1 LAAETFFERKK
12 EKIEKAVEGEIRKEK
27 MKAKRR
33 RGARVYFLFVCVCVC
48 MCVSVCGISRQV
60 ILLTSQEKKGH
71 RKVNIYYIKKE
82 AAKS

>member
-1 LAAETFFERKK
+1 MAAETFFERKK

-33 RGARVYFLFVCVCVC
+33 RCARVYFLCVCVCVR
-48 MCVSVCGISRQV
+48 VSVCGISRQV

-71 RKVNIYYIKKE
+71 RKVNIYYIKKV